1 MSLLKPSEHDE
12 GEHHPKRFG
21 MAARLRNY
29 LFTGLIIAGP
39 IGITLYVTWSTIQ
52 WIDGIVKPFIPAQY
66 NPDTYL
72 PIEVPGVGLIAA
84 IFGLIT
90 VGFITASILGR
101 SLISF
106 GESLVDRTPVVRNLY
121 RGLKQIFETA
131 LSQKGQSFKR
141 AGLIEYPRRG
151 LWAIVFVSTD
161 ARGEVL
167 EKTGDEGEAMASVF
181 LPTTPNPTSGFL
193 LFVPKTDIKLLDMSV
208 EDAAKLVI
216 SAGLV
221 MPDEDN
227 GADPKPVPIPPDK
240 VAAE

>member
-101 SLISF
+101 SLIGF

-167 EKTGDEGEAMASVF
+167 EKTGGDGEAMASVF

-221 MPDEDN
+221 MPDDDP
-227 GADPKPVPIPPDK
+227 GADPKPVPLPDK